1 MLRSLAFDQI
11 HGGVGGSP
19 GGWEVHISY
28 HNGDHYNRQEMN
40 SCLSWIITPLSS
52 VRRIGDDGG
61 HGPPQRIRLCL
72 ASSSPPRIGG
82 NRDICDNHSWRGDQD
97 EDRDSG
103 QESDYENH
111 PGGGRLKKLAG
122 EVIFVNPSF
131 LKSSSGSYSSSGKP
145 HGWCWN
151 GKGCLWGPGGQS
163 VLRHRSSRFS
173 SQWYQWAVSSFVQLR
188 CTHFWRTSN

>member
-1 MLRSLAFDQI
+1 MI
-11 HGGVGGSP
+11 
-19 GGWEVHISY
+19 
-28 HNGDHYNRQEMN
+28 
-40 SCLSWIITPLSS
+40 SCLSWIITPFSS

-122 EVIFVNPSF
+122 EVIYVNPSF

-163 VLRHRSSRFS
+163 VLRHSCSRFS

-188 CTHFWRTSN
+188 YTLLTDIQSGVEVVCGQRKELELEFWEERVVEALEGDIHCSSCHRP